1 MTGLFSDIEPF
12 LAVAAEGNFR
22 KAADRLALTP
32 AALSKAVARLERRL
46 GVVLFLR
53 TTRRVALTPEGER
66 FRERCLAA
74 AREVEAGAGEAAE
87 ARHSMSGEIV
97 VTAPFIV
104 GRILARKLPEFLA
117 LHPALTVRLELTDRR
132 VDLPA
137 ERVDIAIRIG
147 APGEAD
153 LVSRRLAGLRWAMV
167 AAPAYLAERGEPEAP
182 AALAAHRGLAFLAPS
197 GRIAPW
203 RFLDAG
209 REFEMPPSPGL
220 VVDEGEFLVDAAV
233 ASGGV
238 AQVFSFMAAPFVS
251 DGRLRPVLDRFQP
264 AGPEMHAVMAAGR
277 NANPRVRAAL
287 DFLYAAFARF

>member
-12 LAVAAEGNFR
+12 LAVAAEGSFR
-22 KAADRLALTP
+22 KAADSLGLTP

-46 GVVLFLR
+46 GVALFLR

-87 ARHSMSGEIV
+87 ARRSMAGEIV
-97 VTAPFIV
+97 FTAPFIL
-104 GRILARKLPEFLA
+104 GRLLARRLPELLYRHSA
-117 LHPALTVRLELTDRR
+117 LSVRLELTDRR

-167 AAPAYLAERGEPEAP
+167 ASPDYLAARGAPETP
-182 AALAAHRGLAFLAPS
+182 AALAGHRGLAFLAPS

-203 RFLDAG
+203 RFQDAG
-209 REFEMPPSPGL
+209 REFELAPSPGL

-233 ASGGV
+233 TGGGV
-238 AQVFSFMAAPFVS
+238 AQIFSFMAAPFIA

-264 AGPEMHAVMAAGR
+264 AGPDMHAVMPAGR
-277 NANPRVRAAL
+277 NANPRIRAAL
-287 DFLYAAFARF
+287 EVLYSAFAGF